1 MNNRAFKEFLCSNN
15 LIELIKS
22 ELKVNTDIE
31 MIPRLR
37 DELIQF
43 NLYLTD
49 YPTNRYV
56 NEIVMFSLIFEDR
69 KLVEVKAA
77 FDQNVSIERLK
88 IIADVAVVTER
99 YLKEIFS

>member
-99 YLKEIFS
+99 YLKEVFS

>member
-1 MNNRAFKEFLCSNN
+1 MNNQTFKDLLKSEN
-15 LIELIKS
+15 LIALIKS
-22 ELKVNTDIE
+22 ELEVNTDIT

-56 NEIVMFSLIFEDR
+56 NEIVMFNLIFEDR

-77 FDQNVSIERLK
+77 FNQNVSIERLK

-99 YLKEIFS
+99 YLKEVFA

>member
-56 NEIVMFSLIFEDR
+56 NEIVMFSLIFKDR
-69 KLVEVKAA
+69 KLVEIKAA

>member
-1 MNNRAFKEFLCSNN
+1 MNNRAFKDFLCSNN

-22 ELKVNTDIE
+22 ELDTNITITTIDGFE
-31 MIPRLR
+31 
-37 DELIQF
+37 DELNQF

-49 YPTNRYV
+49 YHTDRFV
-56 NEIVMFSLIFEDR
+56 NEFIMFSLIFKDR

-77 FDQNVSIERLK
+77 FNQNISIERLK

>member
-22 ELKVNTDIE
+22 ELDVNIAIT
-31 MIPRLR
+31 MIDVFE
-37 DELIQF
+37 DELNQF